1 MENRL
6 NLIITTATAA
16 MLLMPMKTDAQ
27 KIASG
32 LISPVSQPK
41 VEQLVKT
48 SPATKK
54 KMEMETRQKYPK
66 LYEGKLLQKKN
77 DYRGL
82 QRFGGRKAMSPLS
95 IEPRVPFRAAVPTG
109 RELWG
114 SVAFDDTWEEDN
126 ELYGF
131 YKFYAGDQM
140 NV

>member
-95 IEPRVPFRAAVPTG
+95 MSRGCRSERLFLRVESCGEALRLTILG
-109 RELWG
+109 RKTM
-114 SVAFDDTWEEDN
+114 SFMASTSSMQVTR
-126 ELYGF
+126 
-131 YKFYAGDQM
+131 
-140 NV
+140 

>member
-66 LYEGKLLQKKN
+66 LYEGKLLQKRMTIADCK
-77 DYRGL
+77 G
-82 QRFGGRKAMSPLS
+82 S
-95 IEPRVPFRAAVPTG
+95 AA
-109 RELWG
+109 EKLC
-114 SVAFDDTWEEDN
+114 
-126 ELYGF
+126 LLCL
-131 YKFYAGDQM
+131 
-140 NV
+140 